1 MGTSTNYAGSP
12 NWGPSKG
19 EATRAGGEGYVT
31 PQKAASIVGS
41 FVGQMARSPQLGF
54 GPALSGTQGS
64 GAAKT
69 MGGGGSHAG
78 ASRGGGSA
86 RTIAMGIG
94 GFLADVG
101 KKGFHE
107 ALADRGLSDLNGKS
121 PDEIALALADIL
133 GGPSSLI
140 EQTALRN
147 ALLALVL
154 DWSDG
159 LASLQEF
166 EKSMSSI
173 CTNIEVA
180 LHQFLGHYIF
190 EVFKTV
196 GYQGVLET
204 HGFEKA
210 ESMTN
215 QIRDFIDVKI
225 SGLVKSQSLS
235 SVDWNGP
242 SGAAVI
248 DGIVQDTIRIF
259 GEP

>member
-12 NWGPSKG
+12 NWGPSKV
-19 EATRAGGEGYVT
+19 EATRTGGEGHVT

-41 FVGQMARSPQLGF
+41 FVGQMAKSPHLGF
-54 GPALSGTQGS
+54 GPALSATQGS

-69 MGGGGSHAG
+69 GGGGGSRAG
-78 ASRGGGSA
+78 GSRAGGSA
-86 RTIAMGIG
+86 RSIARGIG

-101 KKGFHE
+101 KKGFQE
-107 ALADRGLSDLNGKS
+107 ALADRGLSDLSGKS

-140 EQTALRN
+140 EQTALRD

-154 DWSDG
+154 DWSEG
-159 LASLQEF
+159 LASLQEL
-166 EKSMSSI
+166 EKSMAAI
-173 CTNIEVA
+173 CTNIEGA
-180 LHQFLGHYIF
+180 LHQFFGHYIF

-225 SGLVKSQSLS
+225 SGLEKSRPLS
-235 SVDWNGP
+235 SLDWNGP
-242 SGAAVI
+242 GGAEVI
-248 DGIVQDTIRIF
+248 DGIVKDTIAIF
-259 GEP
+259 GEA